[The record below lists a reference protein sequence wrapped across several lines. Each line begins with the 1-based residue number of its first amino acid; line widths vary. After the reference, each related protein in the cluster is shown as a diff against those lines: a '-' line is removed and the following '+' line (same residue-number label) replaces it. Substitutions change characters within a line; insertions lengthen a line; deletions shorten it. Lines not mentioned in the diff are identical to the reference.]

1 MIDVLQSARMGDDII
16 VGGGRYQKLEQSAV
30 IHFVFSVLNLKTRQ
44 HYLIPLDFL
53 PHGLSPNPN
62 CPTQLVVC
70 EKIGPRA
77 AVIDLETMSLVETIP
92 TDPDRYYYGHCVH
105 SKNGDIFYATETYRR
120 SLKGAIV
127 IRDTRSNQVIGE
139 FPSYGAAPHECY
151 LIDEGKTMVVTN
163 GGGDSSGDKPNIA
176 YIDIDSQ
183 QLLRRE
189 HLTNRHI
196 NAGHLMHADDGSLVV
211 VSAPRAGLGA
221 DKLGGVSIQPQGKLM
236 RSVSSPK
243 KVVNKMKGEALSVA
257 IHQDVAMVTHP
268 TGNMLTCWS
277 TKDRR
282 LLKKIDLP
290 IPRGV
295 TLTCDNRYF
304 VVSYGPQASVV
315 QIDTR
320 NFELSKMTA
329 SHATYL
335 TGSHLYNWSKM
346 TAGLR

>member
-1 MIDVLQSARMGDDII
+1 MIDVLQSALMGDDII

-70 EKIGPRA
+70 EKIGPGA

>member
-1 MIDVLQSARMGDDII
+1 
-16 VGGGRYQKLEQSAV
+16 
-30 IHFVFSVLNLKTRQ
+30 
-44 HYLIPLDFL
+44 
-53 PHGLSPNPN
+53 
-62 CPTQLVVC
+62 
-70 EKIGPRA
+70 
-77 AVIDLETMSLVETIP
+77 
-92 TDPDRYYYGHCVH
+92 
-105 SKNGDIFYATETYRR
+105 
-120 SLKGAIV
+120 
-127 IRDTRSNQVIGE
+127 
-139 FPSYGAAPHECY
+139 
-151 LIDEGKTMVVTN
+151 MVVTN
-163 GGGDSSGDKPNIA
+163 GGGNSSGDKPNVS

-183 QLLRRE
+183 QLLRQE
-189 HLTNRHI
+189 HLTNRHT
-196 NAGHLMHADDGSLVV
+196 NAGHLMHANDGSLIV

-221 DKLGGVSIQPQGKLM
+221 DKLGGVSIKPQGKLM

-257 IHQDVAMVTHP
+257 IHQDIAMVTHP

-295 TLTCDNRYF
+295 TLTCDKRYF

-315 QIDTR
+315 KIDTQ
-320 NFELSKMTA
+320 NLELLPMTA

-346 TAGLR
+346 TADLC

>member
-1 MIDVLQSARMGDDII
+1 MINVLQCVRAGDDII
-16 VGGGRYQKLEQSAV
+16 VGGGRYQEPEQSAA
-30 IHFVFSVLNLKTRQ
+30 IRFVFSVLNLKTRQ
-44 HYLIPLDFL
+44 HYLIPLEFL
-53 PHGLSPNPN
+53 PHGLSLNPN
-62 CPTQLVVC
+62 CLTQLVVC
-70 EKIGPRA
+70 EKIGPGA
-77 AVIDLETMSLVETIP
+77 AVIDLESMSLVETIP
-92 TDPDRYYYGHCVH
+92 TDPGRYYYGHCVH
-105 SKNGDIFYATETYRR
+105 SKSGDVFYTTETYRD
-120 SLKGAIV
+120 SLKGVIV
-127 IRDTRSNQVIGE
+127 IRDAQSKQVIGE
-139 FPSYGAAPHECY
+139 FPSYGASPHECF
-151 LIDEGKTMVVTN
+151 LIDDGKTMVVTN
-163 GGGDSSGDKPNIA
+163 GGGNSSGDKPNVS

-183 QLLRRE
+183 QLLRQE

-196 NAGHLMHADDGSLVV
+196 NAGHLMHADDGSLIV

-243 KVVNKMKGEALSVA
+243 KVVNNMKGEALSVA
-257 IHQDVAMVTHP
+257 IHQDIAMVTHP

-282 LLKKIDLP
+282 LVKKIDLP

-295 TLTCDNRYF
+295 TLTRDKRYF

-315 QIDTR
+315 QIDTQ
-320 NFELSKMTA
+320 NLELLQMTA

-346 TAGLR
+346 TEDLC

>member
-1 MIDVLQSARMGDDII
+1 MIDVLQSARIGDDII
-16 VGGGRYQKLEQSAV
+16 VGGGRFQKPGQSAV

-53 PHGLSPNPN
+53 PHGLSPNPS

-70 EKIGPRA
+70 EKIGPGA

-105 SKNGDIFYATETYRR
+105 SKNGEIFYTTETYRS
-120 SLKGAIV
+120 SLQGTIV
-127 IRDTRSNQVIGE
+127 IRETRSNQVIGE

-151 LIDEGKTMVVTN
+151 LINEGKTMVVTN
-163 GGGDSSGDKPNIA
+163 GGGDSNGDKPNVA

-196 NAGHLMHADDGSLVV
+196 NAGHLMHAENGSLIV

-221 DKLGGVSIQPQGKLM
+221 DKLGGVSIQPHGKLM
-236 RSVSSPK
+236 RSVTSPK
-243 KVVNKMKGEALSVA
+243 KVVNSMKGEALSVA
-257 IHQDVAMVTHP
+257 VHQDTAMVTHP

-320 NFELSKMTA
+320 NLELSTMTA

-346 TAGLR
+346 TAGQH

>member
-70 EKIGPRA
+70 EKIGPGA

-329 SHATYL
+329 SHSTYL

-346 TAGLR
+346 TVDLR

>member
-53 PHGLSPNPN
+53 PHGLSLNPN

-70 EKIGPRA
+70 EKIGPGA